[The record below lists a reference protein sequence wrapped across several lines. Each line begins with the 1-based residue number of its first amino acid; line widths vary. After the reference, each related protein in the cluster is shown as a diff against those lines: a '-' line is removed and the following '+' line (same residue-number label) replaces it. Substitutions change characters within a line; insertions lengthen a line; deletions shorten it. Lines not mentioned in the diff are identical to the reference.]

1 MENIELLLQFQDRC
15 SRLKVFCEKY
25 VLKDFAKYLCQIIH
39 HSCYLE
45 RDNDKGLK
53 FPKNNSSYFQIT
65 ASLFQVLPSNKH
77 RSSQF
82 RSQKQDRGRSLKTYA
97 IVLNF
102 FLYSRM
108 FLFLDTRNGFCF
120 ICKIN
125 SECRLPNQ
133 TLYKNIQSLAK
144 YVQTS
149 SRSQVRKD
157 FHGKFNRSSVI
168 RRKGEPQKRCFKKT
182 KPAKFSKRNELF
194 WPSWYARIRVR
205 ITVVRNVCFSENCR
219 ALFPRNTRFEIRPF
233 ALLLARWFCSIFLH
247 YCQFFIFVTE
257 GYACLSHFATREA
270 SCTFI

>member
-25 VLKDFAKYLCQIIH
+25 VLKDFAKYLCQIKH

-53 FPKNNSSYFQIT
+53 FPKNNSSYFEIT

-133 TLYKNIQSLAK
+133 TLYKNIRSLAK

-182 KPAKFSKRNELF
+182 KPAKFSKKRTFLT
-194 WPSWYARIRVR
+194 PWYAHIRVR
-205 ITVVRNVCFSENCR
+205 IKGVRNVCFSESWR
-219 ALFPRNTRFEIRPF
+219 ALYPRNTHFEIRPF

-257 GYACLSHFATREA
+257 SVN
-270 SCTFI
+270 